1 MAQPGR
7 RSQIWAASTPAAVLT
22 PLACPTG
29 AWLRSQAFPLPG
41 EYLFRFKAQFGK
53 THGEACAHGGASVA
67 ARSVRLGRPPPCA
80 LPAPRPGL
88 AVWLDLTDDDAAV
101 PRFDG
106 SIVSKVARLS
116 FAASAGSEPLLPAAA
131 ASKGVSASSQR
142 GAATAVAPAP
152 APAPAPTSVPRAGR
166 GTSSGK
172 GAPAA
177 VPRSAAAAAAP
188 TASAA
193 RSGSDAGG
201 ADGNLDDIFGSDDAP
216 ATDGSSTGRGTPGG
230 AAAAGSSEHDGALD
244 GLFDAPA
251 VPAEPATRATPPPQ
265 QDDPMGGSRRGRA
278 PVPLAH
284 SMARGGRG
292 TPTGSMSGRGTPTS
306 TAPPPRGGSGPRNF
320 SDLVDF

>member
-1 MAQPGR
+1 MAARGR
-7 RSQIWAASTPAAVLT
+7 TFVSYFVPHDGDVEEHPNVFRVDRPVAEVR
-22 PLACPTG
+22 
-29 AWLRSQAFPLPG
+29 LRDIRDAFPLPG

-53 THGEACAHGGASVA
+53 TH
-67 ARSVRLGRPPPCA
+67 
-80 LPAPRPGL
+80 
-88 AVWLDLTDDDAAV
+88 VWLDLTDDDAAV
-101 PRFDG
+101 PRFEG

-142 GAATAVAPAP
+142 
-152 APAPAPTSVPRAGR
+152 
-166 GTSSGK
+166 
-172 GAPAA
+172 
-177 VPRSAAAAAAP
+177 AAAAP

>member
-1 MAQPGR
+1 MAARGR
-7 RSQIWAASTPAAVLT
+7 TFVSYFVPHDGDVEEHPNVFRVDRPVAEVR
-22 PLACPTG
+22 
-29 AWLRSQAFPLPG
+29 LRDIRDAFPLPG

-53 THGEACAHGGASVA
+53 TH
-67 ARSVRLGRPPPCA
+67 
-80 LPAPRPGL
+80 
-88 AVWLDLTDDDAAV
+88 VWLDLTDDDAAV
-101 PRFDG
+101 PRFEG

-152 APAPAPTSVPRAGR
+152 APAAAPTSVPRAGR